1 MGTKRNQIGKR
12 IIRLLLLLPLMFL
25 SFCQMADE
33 DIMNNREALYNIDSN
48 ITKLMLQVI
57 NDNSLI
63 TKSSGTS
70 DVECTGFIY
79 PITFYAYF
87 GDDPTARKVEVNS
100 DQELLEFFYTLGT
113 TNQYYIFFPVILT
126 DFEGE
131 QTTIRSIEELEG
143 TLQMALDACNEGGDD
158 DNSDDD
164 VTGGSD
170 GDNTGDDSTGGTDGD
185 NAGDDST
192 GGTDGDNA
200 GDNGTGGTDGGTTG
214 DENSNGDGTNGA
226 CHPNSKKVTICHKGI
241 NICVS
246 VNAIWGH
253 LNQHQED
260 YLGSCID

>member
-1 MGTKRNQIGKR
+1 MD
-12 IIRLLLLLPLMFL
+12 
-25 SFCQMADE
+25 DE
-33 DIMNNREALYNIDSN
+33 DIMSKREALYNIDSN
-48 ITKLMLQVI
+48 ISKLMLQVI
-57 NDNSLI
+57 DNNNEI

-70 DVECTGFIY
+70 DVACTGFIY

-100 DQELLEFFYTLGT
+100 DQELLEFFYTIGT

-143 TLQMALDACNEGGDD
+143 TLQMALDACNEGGGD

-164 VTGGSD
+164 TGGSD
-170 GDNTGDDSTGGTDGD
+170 GDDSTGGIDGD
-185 NAGDDST
+185 NGGDDST

-214 DENSNGDGTNGA
+214 DETNGA

-260 YLGSCID
+260 YLGSCIE

>member
-12 IIRLLLLLPLMFL
+12 IFRLLLLLPLMFL

-33 DIMNNREALYNIDSN
+33 DIMNNREALFNIDSN

-57 NDNSLI
+57 NDNAVI
-63 TKSSGTS
+63 TKSSSTS

-79 PITFYAYF
+79 PITFYAYY
-87 GDDPTARKVEVNS
+87 GDDPTARQVEVNS
-100 DQELLEFFYTLGT
+100 DEELLEFFNTIGT

-126 DFEGE
+126 DAEGVD
-131 QTTIRSIEELEG
+131 TTIESTEQLEG
-143 TLQMALDACNEGGDD
+143 TLQMALDACNGSGGDD
-158 DNSDDD
+158 GSDDD
-164 VTGGSD
+164 GTGNTD
-170 GDNTGDDSTGGTDGD
+170 GDNDGDNGTGDNDGDNDGDNSTGGTDGD
-185 NAGDDST
+185 D
-192 GGTDGDNA
+192 
-200 GDNGTGGTDGGTTG
+200 TG
-214 DENSNGDGTNGA
+214 DENSNGDETNGA

-260 YLGSCID
+260 YLGSCIE

>member
-1 MGTKRNQIGKR
+1 MGTKTNQIVKNIFR
-12 IIRLLLLLPLMFL
+12 SLLFLPFMFL
-25 SFCQMADE
+25 TFCQMDDE
-33 DIMNNREALYNIDSN
+33 DIMTKREALYNIDSN
-48 ITKLMLQVI
+48 ISKLMLQVI
-57 NDNSLI
+57 DNNNVI
-63 TKSSGTS
+63 NKSSGTS
-70 DVECTGFIY
+70 DVACTGFIY

-100 DQELLEFFYTLGT
+100 DQELLEFFYTIGT

-131 QTTIRSIEELEG
+131 QTTIRSIQELEG

-164 VTGGSD
+164 TGGSD
-170 GDNTGDDSTGGTDGD
+170 GDDSTGGTDGD
-185 NAGDDST
+185 NST

-200 GDNGTGGTDGGTTG
+200 GD
-214 DENSNGDGTNGA
+214 ENSNGDNINGV

-260 YLGSCID
+260 YLGSCIE

>member
-1 MGTKRNQIGKR
+1 VGTKRNQIGKR
-12 IIRLLLLLPLMFL
+12 IFRLLLLLPLMFL

-33 DIMNNREALYNIDSN
+33 DIMINREALFNIDSN

-57 NDNSLI
+57 NDNAVI

-79 PITFYAYF
+79 PITFYAYY
-87 GDDPTARKVEVNS
+87 GDDPTPRKVEVNS
-100 DQELLEFFYTLGT
+100 DQELLDFFNTLGT

-126 DFEGE
+126 DAEGVE
-131 QTTIRSIEELEG
+131 TTIESTEQLVG
-143 TLQMALDACNEGGDD
+143 TLEMALEACNGSGGDD
-158 DNSDDD
+158 ASDDD
-164 VTGGSD
+164 STGGPD
-170 GDNTGDDSTGGTDGD
+170 VDNAGDNSTGGTDGG
-185 NAGDDST
+185 N
-192 GGTDGDNA
+192 N
-200 GDNGTGGTDGGTTG
+200 G
-214 DENSNGDGTNGA
+214 DETNGA

-260 YLGSCID
+260 YLGSCIE